1 MENKTENLQEY
12 ISKRIRSLR
21 LEKGMTQEQLEEK
34 ADLGQNYV
42 YKLENLSNNVTIKTL
57 EKIMTALDTKLETFF
72 DIHLNE
78 DDPIVSNF
86 VHDLKQLPAEQRQR
100 MITIFMSILQELK

>member
-1 MENKTENLQEY
+1 MKNKTVNLQEY
-12 ISKRIRSLR
+12 ISRRIRSLR
-21 LEKGMTQEQLEEK
+21 LEKGLTQEQLEEK

-42 YKLENLSNNVTIKTL
+42 YKLENLSNNVTVKTL

-78 DDPIVSNF
+78 DDPAIIQLISEI
-86 VHDLKQLPAEQRQR
+86 KQLPSEQKQR
-100 MITIFMSILQELK
+100 IIHLFLELLKEVK

>member
-86 VHDLKQLPAEQRQR
+86 VHNLKQLPAEQRQR